1 MGGGGVA
8 CNLVAHFLDV
18 FTLRLNALLTDLQIR
33 GSMSDLILLFFNQNM
48 FRVFNRTISVRW
60 FF

>member
-1 MGGGGVA
+1 MGGGGGVA

-33 GSMSDLILLFFNQNM
+33 GSMSDLILLFSTKTCLGYSIEPSQ
-48 FRVFNRTISVRW
+48 
-60 FF
+60 